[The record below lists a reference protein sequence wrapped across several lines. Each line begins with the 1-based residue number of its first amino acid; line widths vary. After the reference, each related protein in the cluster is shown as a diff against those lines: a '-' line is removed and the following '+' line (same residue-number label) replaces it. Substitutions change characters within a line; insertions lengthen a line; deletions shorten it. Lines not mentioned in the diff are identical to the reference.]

1 MKLGKKRLLA
11 GALILV
17 IGMGSMPVSSA
28 AEERSLAGSAYSAS
42 VGAEI
47 TRRADDYKKQLEEA
61 KKKKEEYERKKKE
74 LEKEQ
79 NALKAEYK
87 DIEAYIADMDQKQN
101 EIMIEIQN
109 LEDELVELNAE
120 LEVTNEQLAEAT
132 KVADQQYENMTRRFQ
147 YLYEHGNM
155 SELEMLLDARNISD
169 VLNYDEYT
177 LSIRS
182 YDYQLVCR
190 FLDAKKEV
198 ELVKE
203 KLEAQIATLDSSRE
217 LYEQD
222 YAYAQDVIAK
232 KQAALADFAEKMGT
246 NEEVLETYIT
256 ELNKA
261 NADVQKI
268 EKELAKQRAREA
280 EEAARKQKE
289 AQAKAEAQA
298 YGDVP
303 HTGYSS
309 ADAIPKKDVKDP
321 KKMIWPLP
329 GDSYRGSGFG
339 PRKAP
344 CAGASTFHKGVDIG
358 GKYGAKIVASL
369 AGKVT
374 YAGYNNSAG
383 NYIEID
389 HGNGYVTKYLH
400 CSKLLVS
407 RGDYVLQGQVIG
419 LVGSTGVSTAP
430 HLHFGVFIDGVAV
443 DPLRYIRY

>member
-1 MKLGKKRLLA
+1 MKKLFLL
-11 GALILV
+11 LLCIILV
-17 IGMGSMPVSSA
+17 SCKAKDKTETAGLQA
-28 AEERSLAGSAYSAS
+28 AS
-42 VGAEI
+42 
-47 TRRADDYKKQLEEA
+47 EA
-61 KKKKEEYERKKKE
+61 KVQTTVSTQTTATRDPSKIDLDLTQMSATMIYSTMFDM
-74 LEKEQ
+74 LVM
-79 NALKAEYK
+79 AEDYVDK
-87 DIEAYIADMDQKQN
+87 NI
-101 EIMIEIQN
+101 
-109 LEDELVELNAE
+109 
-120 LEVTNEQLAEAT
+120 
-132 KVADQQYENMTRRFQ
+132 KV
-147 YLYEHGNM
+147 
-155 SELEMLLDARNISD
+155 
-169 VLNYDEYT
+169 
-177 LSIRS
+177 RS

-246 NEEVLETYIT
+246 NEEVLETYIE

-430 HLHFGVFIDGVAV
+430 HLHFGVVIDGVAV